1 MSSGSDVSGRFQESV
16 PPAGFEYIEPYRR
29 KFLTQHPHVDRNV
42 FVMMPFSTPASE
54 AIFEGVAKEL
64 EDHGLIVLRA
74 DRKAF
79 SPVLWWNVV
88 TYMLGSSYGIVIYE
102 PGGNVP
108 FNPNVSIEAGFMLA
122 LDRPVLFLANAELRG
137 LPVDF
142 SGHIYKTYESDHG
155 NLSGSTRGAVRDWIE
170 HDLSFYDYGNKKLIL
185 FVSLGGTCRC
195 VLGKAILA
203 DLIDRKKVPG
213 LAVEAAAVADPH
225 HATISPSAFKAI
237 QESGRERWIEKHRPR
252 KLCPYLQDRADLII
266 ALTDTTLARRA
277 DPFHKVVTD
286 HELFGV
292 TIKNPYPD
300 KEDAASLKTYQ
311 DVRDQLDQL
320 LTEHF
325 DVILDRA
332 NAKPSV

>member
-1 MSSGSDVSGRFQESV
+1 MSSGRDISRRLQEIA
-16 PPAGFEYIEPYRR
+16 PPAGFEYIKPYRR
-29 KFLTQHPHVDRNV
+29 KFLMQHPHFDRNV

-54 AIFEGVAKEL
+54 AIFESVEQEL
-64 EDHGLIVLRA
+64 DDHGLIALRA
-74 DRKAF
+74 DRRAF

-102 PGGNVP
+102 PCSIP

-122 LDRPVLFLANAELRG
+122 LDRPVLFLVNEELRG

-142 SGHIYKTYESDHG
+142 SGHIFKTYKSDQG
-155 NLSGSTRGAVRDWIE
+155 NLSGSTGGAVRDWIE
-170 HDLSFYDYGNKKLIL
+170 HDLSFYDYGNKKLVL

-195 VLGKAILA
+195 VLAKAILA

-225 HATISPSAFKAI
+225 HATISPSALKAI
-237 QESGRERWIEKHRPR
+237 QETGRERWIEKHRPR

-277 DPFHKVVTD
+277 DPLNKVVTD
-286 HELFGV
+286 RELFGAAV
-292 TIKNPYPD
+292 PNPYPD
-300 KEDAASLKTYQ
+300 KEDAASLKRYR

-320 LTEHF
+320 LNEHF
-325 DVILDRA
+325 DVILKRA
-332 NAKPSV
+332 NAKPSI